1 MMTKW
6 SIHGP
11 ARQLEVRHFLQ
22 LIEQLV
28 SSSLVPSLPQL
39 TGDTSCRTLPQLR
52 DRDTRHPC
60 QHGGHHSLLPAR
72 HWQRRFLHSLP
83 SQIKNC
89 EY

>member
-28 SSSLVPSLPQL
+28 PSLPQL
-39 TGDTSCRTLPQLR
+39 TGDTLCRTLPQLR